1 MDITNPAARKW
12 YENKL
17 GALVDLGVDCFKV
30 ETFASLIE
38 IFRVLISNQT
48 DFGERIPHVSV
59 TFNDGSDPMRMHNT
73 YSVLYNKMVFEYVE
87 KRLGKGEA
95 VVFARASTV
104 GGQRYASH
112 RCWSNRNANEVVVVS
127 AASLW

>member
-1 MDITNPAARKW
+1 M
-12 YENKL
+12 
-17 GALVDLGVDCFKV
+17 
-30 ETFASLIE
+30 IE
-38 IFRVLISNQT
+38 IFRVLISSQT

-112 RCWSNRNANEVVVVS
+112 SCWSNRNANDVVS
-127 AASLW
+127 TASPW